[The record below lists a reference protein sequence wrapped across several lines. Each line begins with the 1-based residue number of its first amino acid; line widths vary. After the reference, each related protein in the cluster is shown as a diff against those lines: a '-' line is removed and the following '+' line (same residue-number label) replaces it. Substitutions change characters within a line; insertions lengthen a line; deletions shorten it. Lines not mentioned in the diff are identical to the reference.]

1 MKKTKRTSMRL
12 MSFSRENSGKT
23 IKVYEVKHENQKT
36 ILDQKLTVEKTEFGR
51 INIDIAMD
59 DFPKIDNEQDAIL
72 KYGDWLER
80 LGIAIRREAKRAM
93 KRGVE

>member
-23 IKVYEVKHENQKT
+23 IKVYEVKNENQKT

-80 LGIAIRREAKRAM
+80 LGIAIRREAKLAM

>member
-1 MKKTKRTSMRL
+1 MKIQVRPSKYMKLNTK
-12 MSFSRENSGKT
+12 
-23 IKVYEVKHENQKT
+23 IKKT

-80 LGIAIRREAKRAM
+80 LGIAIRREAKRAI